1 VDGVY
6 DRVAV
11 AYIYR
16 CLCDTQELNM
26 DDNDKD
32 LCNVPVGCTWNYT
45 LKPVEQAFAKQG
57 GFMAAWDTT
66 GGAGKKAFAHYE
78 SATEFVDALML
89 NRADQRFAYEVI
101 PHGQPAR
108 AYFDI
113 EWTSATLETGHQTLI
128 KLLAYLD
135 ARIAAAYP
143 GASRACLVACAS
155 RPLNKLVKMSYH
167 VVYLHLVFGS
177 NSDGLLKRLAT
188 IEDVQVSNSFPKS
201 YITRHAL
208 APFLPV

>member
-1 VDGVY
+1 MDYKGSS
-6 DRVAV
+6 
-11 AYIYR
+11 
-16 CLCDTQELNM
+16 LCDTQEM
-26 DDNDKD
+26 DDTDRELN
-32 LCNVPVGCTWNYT
+32 NVPVGGTWNYT
-45 LKPVEQAFAKQG
+45 LKPVEQAFVKQG

-135 ARIAAAYP
+135 AKIAAAYP
-143 GASRACLVACAS
+143 GASRFVVTHVGVTFDGTFDGTFGDASDLRNSSTSVAP
-155 RPLNKLVKMSYH
+155 R
-167 VVYLHLVFGS
+167 
-177 NSDGLLKRLAT
+177 
-188 IEDVQVSNSFPKS
+188 
-201 YITRHAL
+201 
-208 APFLPV
+208 